1 MTVARRLIPV
11 KSRIFSPC
19 SSTPNGRNSMYSR
32 SRMVVYFGYKTIVDR
47 PERRSCAARSCMT
60 EAPFA
65 ETRGAL
71 RAPVTGALSDADYLL
86 LAYCLMARFRVFS
99 RRRPLATNR
108 PDYPFDYPP
117 L

>member
-32 SRMVVYFGYKTIVDR
+32 SRMVLYFGYKTIVDG

-65 ETRGAL
+65 ETRETL
-71 RAPVTGALSDADYLL
+71 RAPVTGALPDADYLL
-86 LAYCLMARFRVFS
+86 LAYCLIDRFRVFS
-99 RRRPLATNR
+99 TLATLDTRRPE
-108 PDYPFDYPP
+108 
-117 L
+117 